1 MKTMAFRWTAG
12 LALLMGSSVAGMG
25 QEPMKP
31 PVPQIVTSGQG
42 EVRIAPDRATI
53 SIGVQTRAAT
63 AAEAAAQNSRKQRAV
78 IDAIKAKG
86 VPAEQISTSGFNV
99 IPETRYDR
107 EGQAAPRTTSYLV
120 VNMVTVELR
129 RIDLVGPV
137 LDAVLASGANQIN
150 SLSFS
155 VANADSARRA
165 ALAIAVAKS
174 KADADVMARA
184 AGGSLGPLLELS
196 AVDIGMPPRP
206 MMRRMDVAMGAVAQE
221 SVPVEAGQEVV
232 RASVTARWQFLSG
245 SPPR

>member
-1 MKTMAFRWTAG
+1 MQIRALRWISG
-12 LALLMGSSVAGMG
+12 LAFCAGASTG
-25 QEPMKP
+25 ASQEPMRP

-42 EVRIAPDRATI
+42 EVRTAPDRATVT
-53 SIGVQTRAAT
+53 IGVQTRATT

-78 IDAIKAKG
+78 IDAIKAKA

-120 VNMVTVELR
+120 MNMVTVELR

-137 LDAVLASGANQIN
+137 IDAALASGANQIN
-150 SLSFS
+150 SLSFG
-155 VANADSARRA
+155 VANTDSTRRA

-174 KADADVMARA
+174 RADAEVMARA
-184 AGGSLGPLLELS
+184 AGGSLGPLIEMS
-196 AVDIGMPPRP
+196 AGEFYMPPPRP
-206 MMRRMDVAMGAVAQE
+206 MMRMDAAMASAAQE
-221 SVPVEAGQEVV
+221 AVPVEPGQEVV

-245 SPPR
+245 PPR

>member
-1 MKTMAFRWTAG
+1 MRTMAFKWVAG
-12 LALLMGSSVAGMG
+12 MALLLGSSVAVVA
-25 QEPMKP
+25 QEPMRP
-31 PVPQIVTSGQG
+31 PVPQIVTSAQG
-42 EVRIAPDRATI
+42 EVRIVPDRATI

-107 EGQAAPRTTSYLV
+107 EGQAAPKTTSYLV
-120 VNMVTVELR
+120 TNMVIVELR

-150 SLSFS
+150 SLSFG

-184 AGGSLGPLLELS
+184 AGGTLGPLLELS
-196 AVDIGMPPRP
+196 AVDFGMPTPRP
-206 MMRRMDVAMGAVAQE
+206 MMRTMTLDAAMAKE
-221 SVPVEAGQEVV
+221 SVPVEAGEEVV

-245 SPPR
+245 SPR

>member
-1 MKTMAFRWTAG
+1 MKTMAFRWPAG
-12 LALLMGSSVAGMG
+12 LALLLGWSVAGA
-25 QEPMKP
+25 QDPARP

-53 SIGVQTRAAT
+53 SIGVQTRATT
-63 AAEAAAQNSRKQRAV
+63 AAEAAAQNSRKQRVV

-120 VNMVTVELR
+120 TNMVTVELR

-137 LDAVLASGANQIN
+137 LDAALASGANQIH
-150 SLSFS
+150 SLSFG

-184 AGGSLGPLLELS
+184 AGGSLGPLLELT
-196 AVDIGMPPRP
+196 AGGFYMPPPRP
-206 MMRRMDVAMGAVAQE
+206 MMMRMDAAMATAQE
-221 SVPVEAGQEVV
+221 AVPVEAGEEVV

>member
-1 MKTMAFRWTAG
+1 MQIRAVRWIGG
-12 LALLMGSSVAGMG
+12 LAFCVGASTGAA
-25 QEPMKP
+25 QEPLRP

-42 EVRIAPDRATI
+42 EVRIAPDRATVT
-53 SIGVQTRAAT
+53 IGVQTRATT

-78 IDAIKAKG
+78 IDAIRAKG

-120 VNMVTVELR
+120 MNMVTVELR

-137 LDAVLASGANQIN
+137 IDAALASGANQIN
-150 SLSFS
+150 SLSFGVS
-155 VANADSARRA
+155 NTDSTRRA

-174 KADADVMARA
+174 KADAEVMARA
-184 AGGSLGPLLELS
+184 AGGSLGPLIEMS
-196 AVDIGMPPRP
+196 SGEFYMPPPRP
-206 MMRRMDVAMGAVAQE
+206 MMAMRGNVAMAEVA
-221 SVPVEAGQEVV
+221 SVPVEAGEEVI
-232 RASVTARWQFLSG
+232 RANVTARWQFLSG